1 MFWLKNFF
9 PHFSACFSCA
19 IHLSEVQLASLQS
32 QVFGDNPQLHPEGLW
47 DSDGAGLQ
55 HQRRCG
61 CAAGAGPA
69 DRYWADLHL
78 RCVTRPDPPPPPP
91 FTPEASFRVASS
103 HVVWFTPWLFLLT
116 PSRLRSSPLG
126 ASFTR
131 FQTLRLQKIFP
142 ESLANQ
148 LISYGSCQFPT
159 LGFVVERFKA
169 IQAFIPETF
178 YKIKGT
184 YTHPAE
190 TQVLKF
196 APLFLLLI
204 RFVPVFFVFFSP
216 SAARGGRGHRGVQLE
231 EKPSLQ
237 PHGLPGALSDL
248 HGGRCRVDRVER
260 GYVSSLLKRRRVKKS
275 TVKHTTV
282 IKLKVLLRNVF
293 MLLRYFQWIQWN
305 VQFSATTMPRVLP
318 LQLSS
323 YSYRL
328 LPC

>member
-1 MFWLKNFF
+1 MAPDCNISDAVDVRQELDLRIGTELIFT
-9 PHFSACFSCA
+9 SAASRVHPPRPP
-19 IHLSEVQLASLQS
+19 IHSRSLIS
-32 QVFGDNPQLHPEGLW
+32 
-47 DSDGAGLQ
+47 
-55 HQRRCG
+55 
-61 CAAGAGPA
+61 
-69 DRYWADLHL
+69 
-78 RCVTRPDPPPPPP
+78 RCVI
-91 FTPEASFRVASS
+91 
-103 HVVWFTPWLFLLT
+103 LLT
-116 PSRLRSSPLG
+116 PSHLRSSPLG

-204 RFVPVFFVFFSP
+204 RFVPVFLFFFSP
-216 SAARGGRGHRGVQLE
+216 SAARGGRGHRRVQLE

-248 HGGRCRVDRVER
+248 HGGRCQVDRVER
-260 GYVSSLLKRRRVKKS
+260 GYVSSLLERGRVKKS

-293 MLLRYFQWIQWN
+293 MLLRYFQ
-305 VQFSATTMPRVLP
+305 
-318 LQLSS
+318 
-323 YSYRL
+323 
-328 LPC
+328 